1 MTDTIKAWQCIGCGS
16 IEARETCIG
25 VCEYRKAEFVHA
37 GVHAQALVA
46 LEHAQSELAM
56 LQRFVG
62 QLAHITPHD
71 DAFKTSYLALQR
83 KARTLVDA
91 GPPADEPARARSP
104 LAA

>member
-1 MTDTIKAWQCIGCGS
+1 MIDTIKAWQCIGCGT

-37 GVHAQALVA
+37 GQHARALVD
-46 LEHAQSELAM
+46 LERARHDLGL
-56 LQRFVG
+56 LQAFVR
-62 QLAHITPHD
+62 QLARTTPHD

-91 GPPADEPARARSP
+91 GPPATEPAPAPSA